1 MDMGINKC
9 LGMELQICLGHWQ
22 KGTPAFLARLNTGH
36 FEALQKGSGIRQM
49 QGTGHWR
56 SASFHNFTKSN

>member
-49 QGTGHWR
+49 QGTGH
-56 SASFHNFTKSN
+56 